1 MPFNRKLKA
10 ERATGKQV
18 LRQRREWSNGRR
30 RRKKALS
37 GDGRSVKAVRAAE
50 CGDCCKGNCRAGRV
64 SVGLAFSKPTL
75 VRVLK
80 C

>member
-18 LRQRREWSNGRR
+18 LRQRRELSNGRH

-50 CGDCCKGNCRAGRV
+50 CGTGAKGTAGLGG
-64 SVGLAFSKPTL
+64 SL
-75 VRVLK
+75 
-80 C
+80 